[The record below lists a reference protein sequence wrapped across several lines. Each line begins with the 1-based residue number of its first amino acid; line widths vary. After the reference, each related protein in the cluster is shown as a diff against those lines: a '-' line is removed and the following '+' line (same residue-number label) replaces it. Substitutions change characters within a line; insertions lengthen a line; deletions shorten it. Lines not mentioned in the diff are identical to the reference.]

1 MFELFLQVF
10 RWNGSIFVLHQMLP
24 VRGVLGMALFSRGG
38 ALFLAVS
45 QANVQRNVLLFTWS
59 GNQFTNFAEVSVSG
73 ITQVEAL
80 SSGDDVY
87 LVFAKNTF
95 LGEEIWC
102 F

>member
-1 MFELFLQVF
+1 
-10 RWNGSIFVLHQMLP
+10 MLP

-87 LVFAKNTF
+87 LVVAKNTF
-95 LGEEIWC
+95 LGEEI
-102 F
+102 

>member
-1 MFELFLQVF
+1 
-10 RWNGSIFVLHQMLP
+10 MLP
-24 VRGVLGMALFSRGG
+24 VQGVLGMTLFSRGG
-38 ALFLAVS
+38 ILFLAIS

-59 GNQFTNFAEVSVSG
+59 GNQFINFEEVSVSG
-73 ITQVEAL
+73 IAQVEAL